1 MIEGLLAA
9 LMGFFA
15 PIPWAILVIHILV
28 LKNKW
33 NFAATKVITGLAVIF
48 GWLVISYWLFGNYQ
62 ILFLNQF
69 EGVFAKLA
77 GFVVL
82 AVALTIEIFTTRA
95 LGTRRIFGSSEL
107 VQTKKD
113 RLITDGIYKY
123 ARHPRYTEHPFWFL
137 GLGLLF
143 GYPALILFSL
153 YLFLAF
159 AITAYYEEQ
168 ELIKRYGEEYVIY
181 KKKTPNFFIST

>member
-123 ARHPRYTEHPFWFL
+123 ARHPRYIEHPFWFL

>member
-1 MIEGLLAA
+1 
-9 LMGFFA
+9 MGFFA

-123 ARHPRYTEHPFWFL
+123 ARHPRYIEHPFWFL